1 MAKLCNCRICGIQI
15 LNEDICDICK
25 KTNNKEKTIQ
35 LRMEQNKKLAK
46 KELERLLKATNN
58 KFNNQISFGDK

>member
-25 KTNNKEKTIQ
+25 KTNNKEKTFQ

-46 KELERLLKATNN
+46 KELEQLLKATNN

>member
-25 KTNNKEKTIQ
+25 KTNNKEKTFQ

-46 KELERLLKATNN
+46 KELELLLKATNN
-58 KFNNQISFGDK
+58 KFNNQIQFGDK

>member
-25 KTNNKEKTIQ
+25 KTNNKEKTFQ

-46 KELERLLKATNN
+46 KELELLLKATNN

>member
-25 KTNNKEKTIQ
+25 KTNNKEKTFQ

>member
-25 KTNNKEKTIQ
+25 KTNNKEKTFQ
-35 LRMEQNKKLAK
+35 LRMEQNKKWAK

-58 KFNNQISFGDK
+58 KFNCNILFGDK

>member
-1 MAKLCNCRICGIQI
+1 MAKLCDCRICGIQI

-25 KTNNKEKTIQ
+25 KTNNKEKTFQ

-58 KFNNQISFGDK
+58 KFNNQIQFGDK

>member
-46 KELERLLKATNN
+46 KELEQLLKATNN
-58 KFNNQISFGDK
+58 KFNNQILFGDK